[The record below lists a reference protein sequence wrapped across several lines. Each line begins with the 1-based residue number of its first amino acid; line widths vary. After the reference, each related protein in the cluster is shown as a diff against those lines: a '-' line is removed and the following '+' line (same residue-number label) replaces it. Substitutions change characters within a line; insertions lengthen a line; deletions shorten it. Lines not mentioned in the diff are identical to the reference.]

1 MLQCVCSGEQRRG
14 LGPGGVL
21 PWVKSRVAE
30 THCLVGSN
38 NTLTNKTSSLFI
50 VRCSSASRAD
60 ESGVVFTG
68 DCCFCF
74 RPVSLKQFSPDLW
87 RRAEFFLS
95 RHLLLLDEYFRLI
108 LCEPLRWLCS
118 FFLDYS
124 EQTVWHRH
132 PQQVKSYPYLHL
144 LVQFDILVEIQPLV
158 WAEATCVTENEFLL
172 VLRNWAEEIIRIDQQ
187 WKQVYLK
194 KWSWWY
200 YRKERKIAVKVK
212 PDSCWP
218 TGLFKTKHISRLLP
232 SWVIEGNT
240 GFSGSHQELVR
251 KYTVRVRE
259 GAWIWPGT

>member
-14 LGPGGVL
+14 LGAGGVL

-95 RHLLLLDEYFRLI
+95 RHLLLLNEYFRLI

-118 FFLDYS
+118 FFWITQNRLSDTDTHS
-124 EQTVWHRH
+124 RW
-132 PQQVKSYPYLHL
+132 SL
-144 LVQFDILVEIQPLV
+144 
-158 WAEATCVTENEFLL
+158 
-172 VLRNWAEEIIRIDQQ
+172 IRIFTFLFSLIF
-187 WKQVYLK
+187 WLK
-194 KWSWWY
+194 
-200 YRKERKIAVKVK
+200 
-212 PDSCWP
+212 
-218 TGLFKTKHISRLLP
+218 
-232 SWVIEGNT
+232 
-240 GFSGSHQELVR
+240 FSL
-251 KYTVRVRE
+251 
-259 GAWIWPGT
+259 